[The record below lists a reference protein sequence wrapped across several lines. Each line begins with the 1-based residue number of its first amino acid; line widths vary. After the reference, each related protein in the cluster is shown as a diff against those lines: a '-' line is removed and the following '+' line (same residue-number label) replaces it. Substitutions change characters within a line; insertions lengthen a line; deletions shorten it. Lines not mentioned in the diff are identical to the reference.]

1 VTDEDGWSELTFR
14 CSSSAWVEA
23 DIDGTQEMDDGSMV
37 TWTMK
42 CLEGGSAY
50 IRAGILASIAL
61 MLTIAF

>member
-1 VTDEDGWSELTFR
+1 MEETR
-14 CSSSAWVEA
+14 
-23 DIDGTQEMDDGSMV
+23 EMDDGTMV
-37 TWTMK
+37 SWTMK